1 MKYSITFVIL
11 AAIIIGLASC
21 QKANRRDE
29 QYQKILQYKE
39 NRVRADSLYPFLR
52 DKDEL
57 VRGLAVQA
65 LGEMQDTTAVD
76 TLAQNLNQG
85 SIYMQ
90 EKAAVA
96 LGLTGSA
103 YTSRTLSGKIENTLM
118 NSAPLTTSVRTRII
132 SALGVCGTENSA
144 VFIRQQME
152 DKNELVAEKACIAAA
167 RLAMRGITHPSSDS
181 ALIPLLSHQDAM
193 VRWKAAYAMMRIR
206 KPVFAAYLMTSIKDE
221 DESVRMNAARALG
234 LLNDSARNDS
244 LKTAII
250 DALLETASNDAS
262 WMVRVNAVNALGQF
276 KFKSDDLKK
285 VYFLIAFEGKKD
297 PDEHVRLSAIRA
309 MANSYKQDIKNPKEF
324 IATITGQFALSATW
338 REKTAI
344 LGSLS
349 AMFGKSVLDHAEW
362 LNLLQSCMRD
372 SQRYCRAQ
380 AVEAL
385 YPAADDKTIPF
396 YSQALSD
403 SFDLVQL
410 NALNGIGKIR
420 TNKSRPILITAL
432 KTKKYTNFMTA
443 LSALSDDPKILTDK
457 KRCDSIVLRAVG
469 IIDSLRPFDDD
480 EAMMEMM
487 KAAVAFKSRHTETFL
502 NKFIN
507 HPKPGVAKYASEKI
521 KECCGRDV
529 LSGKEIH
536 KKMKTVDYV
545 FLSKLKSQ
553 SPVAV
558 IRTEKGD
565 MDMEF
570 HFDEAPLTVIHF
582 VKLAEKQYFNGQY
595 FHRVVPNFVVQT
607 GDPTG
612 TGWGGPGY
620 SVVSEFSGRKFER
633 GSVGM
638 ASAGKDTEGS
648 QWFICH
654 SPQPHLEGRY
664 TVFGKI
670 IKGMEIIDRIQVG
683 DKILSLDVVRF

>member
-1 MKYSITFVIL
+1 MKYGIMLGVL
-11 AAIIIGLASC
+11 AAVIIVLASC

-29 QYQKILQYKE
+29 QYQKILEYKE

-65 LGEMQDTTAVD
+65 LGEIQDTTAAD
-76 TLAQNLNQG
+76 TLAGILHHG
-85 SIYMQ
+85 TIYMQ
-90 EKAAVA
+90 EKAAVTI
-96 LGLTGSA
+96 GLTGSA
-103 YTSRTLSGKIENTLM
+103 FTSRSLSEKTEQALM
-118 NSAPLTTSVRTRII
+118 NTVPLSTSVRVRII
-132 SALGVCGTENSA
+132 SALGICGTEKSA
-144 VFIRQQME
+144 AFIRQQL
-152 DKNELVAEKACIAAA
+152 DGKNELIEENGCIAAA

-181 ALIPLLSHQDAM
+181 ALIPLLSHQDAS
-193 VRWKAAYAMMRIR
+193 VRWKAAFAMMRIR
-206 KPVFAAYLMTSIKDE
+206 KPVFNGYLLTSLKDD
-221 DESVRMNAARALG
+221 DEYVRMNAARALG
-234 LLNDSARNDS
+234 MLSDSIRNDT
-244 LKTAII
+244 LKTSVI
-250 DALLETASNDAS
+250 DALLEAASNDAS

-276 KFKSDDLKK
+276 KFKSEDLKK
-285 VYFLIAFEGKKD
+285 AYFLIAFEGKKD
-297 PDEHVRLSAIRA
+297 PEEHVRISAIRA
-309 MANSYKQDIKNPKEF
+309 MANSYKQDIRNPKEF
-324 IATITGQFALSATW
+324 IGSITGKFASLATW

-349 AMFGKSVLDHAEW
+349 AMFGKSVLDYADW
-362 LNLLQSCMRD
+362 LNLLQTCLSD

-385 YPAADDKTIPF
+385 YPAADDKAIPF
-396 YSQALSD
+396 YSQALAD

-410 NALNGIGKIR
+410 NALNGLGKIR
-420 TNKSRPILITAL
+420 TNRSRSLLSAAME
-432 KTKKYTNFMTA
+432 TKKYTVFMTA
-443 LSALSDDPKILTDK
+443 LSALSEDPNILTDK
-457 KRCDSIVLRAVG
+457 RRCDSIMLKAVS
-469 IIDSLRPFDDD
+469 IVDSLRPFDDD
-480 EAMMEMM
+480 EALMEMM
-487 KAAVAFKSRHTETFL
+487 KAAVTLKSRHTETFL
-502 NKFIN
+502 NKFIR
-507 HPKPGVAKYASEKI
+507 HPKPYIAQYASAKI

-529 LSGKEIH
+529 LLEKEIQV
-536 KKMKTVDYV
+536 KMKTVDYV

-553 SPVAV
+553 NPVAV

-570 HFDEAPLTVIHF
+570 HFDEAPLTVMHF
-582 VKLAEKQYFNGQY
+582 VKLAEKQYFNGQS
-595 FHRVVPNFVVQT
+595 FHRVVPNFVIQT

-670 IKGMEIIDRIQVG
+670 IKGLEVIDRIQVG
-683 DKILSLDVVRF
+683 DKIHSVDVVRF